1 MIQRIQ
7 SLFFLFS
14 SLLSLSIVFYFPI
27 LSNVNTFL
35 YLYDGFIYLRVL
47 IFLSVF
53 LSLFAIFQYKNRNRQ
68 RLISS
73 LARLMITMFYILI
86 LLVYRKENTLESGVF
101 LFIIPFA
108 SLFIASF
115 FIKKDEKFVRD
126 SDRIR

>member
-27 LSNVNTFL
+27 LSNDGTFL
-35 YLYDGFIYLRVL
+35 YLYDGFIYLRFL

-73 LARLMITMFYILI
+73 LSRLMITIFYILI
-86 LLVYRKENTLESGVF
+86 LLIYKQDNTLESGVF

-115 FIKKDEKFVRD
+115 FIKKDEKLVRD

>member
-27 LSNVNTFL
+27 LSNEVTFL
-35 YLYDGFIYLRVL
+35 YLYDGFIYLRFL

-73 LARLMITMFYILI
+73 LSRLMITIFYILI
-86 LLVYRKENTLESGVF
+86 LLIYKQDNTLESGVF

-108 SLFIASF
+108 FLFIASF
-115 FIKKDEKFVRD
+115 FIKKDEKLVRD

>member
-14 SLLSLSIVFYFPI
+14 SLLSLGIVYYFPI
-27 LSNVNTFL
+27 LSNEGAFL
-35 YLYDGFIYLRVL
+35 YLYDGFIYLRFL
-47 IFLSVF
+47 IFLSVL

-73 LARLMITMFYILI
+73 LARLMITIFYILI
-86 LLVYRKENTLESGVF
+86 LLVYKQENTLESGAF

-115 FIKKDEKFVRD
+115 FIKKDEKLVRD

>member
-1 MIQRIQ
+1 MIQRVQ

-14 SLLSLSIVFYFPI
+14 SLLSMSIVFYFPI
-27 LSNVNTFL
+27 LSNEGIFL
-35 YLYDGFIYLRVL
+35 YLYDGFVYLRFL

-53 LSLFAIFQYKNRNRQ
+53 LSIFAIFQYKNRNRQ

-73 LARLMITMFYILI
+73 LARLMITIFYILI
-86 LLVYRKENTLESGVF
+86 LLLYKQENSLESGVF

-115 FIKKDEKFVRD
+115 FIKKDEKLVRD

>member
-27 LSNVNTFL
+27 LSDNGTFL
-35 YLYDGFIYLRVL
+35 YLYDGFIYLRFL

-73 LARLMITMFYILI
+73 LSRLMITIFYILI
-86 LLVYRKENTLESGVF
+86 LLIYKQDNTLESGVF

-115 FIKKDEKFVRD
+115 FIKKDEKLVRD

>member
-1 MIQRIQ
+1 
-7 SLFFLFS
+7 
-14 SLLSLSIVFYFPI
+14 
-27 LSNVNTFL
+27 
-35 YLYDGFIYLRVL
+35 
-47 IFLSVF
+47 LSVF

-73 LARLMITMFYILI
+73 LARLMITIFYILI
-86 LLVYRKENTLESGVF
+86 LLVYKQENTLESGAF

>member
-27 LSNVNTFL
+27 LSNEETFL
-35 YLYDGFIYLRVL
+35 YLYDGFIYLRLL
-47 IFLSVF
+47 IFLSIF

-73 LARLMITMFYILI
+73 LARLMITIFYILI
-86 LLVYRKENTLESGVF
+86 LLVYKQENTLESGAF

>member
-27 LSNVNTFL
+27 LSNDNTFL
-35 YLYDGFIYLRVL
+35 YLYDGFIYLRFL

-73 LARLMITMFYILI
+73 LARLMITIFYILI
-86 LLVYRKENTLESGVF
+86 LLIYKQDNTLESGVF

>member
-27 LSNVNTFL
+27 LSNEETFL
-35 YLYDGFIYLRVL
+35 YLYDGFIYLRLL
-47 IFLSVF
+47 IFLSIF

-73 LARLMITMFYILI
+73 LARLMITIFYILI
-86 LLVYRKENTLESGVF
+86 LLIYKQDNTLESGVF

-115 FIKKDEKFVRD
+115 FIKKDEKLVRD

>member
-27 LSNVNTFL
+27 LSNEETFL
-35 YLYDGFIYLRVL
+35 YLYDGFIYLRLL
-47 IFLSVF
+47 IFLSIF

-73 LARLMITMFYILI
+73 LARLMITIFYILI
-86 LLVYRKENTLESGVF
+86 LLIYKQDTTLESGIF

-115 FIKKDEKFVRD
+115 FIKKDEKLVRG

>member
-27 LSNVNTFL
+27 LSNEGTFL
-35 YLYDGFIYLRVL
+35 YLYDGFIYLRFL

-73 LARLMITMFYILI
+73 LSRLMITIFYILI
-86 LLVYRKENTLESGVF
+86 LLIYKQDNTLESGVF

-115 FIKKDEKFVRD
+115 FIKKDEKLVRD

>member
-27 LSNVNTFL
+27 LSNNGTFL
-35 YLYDGFIYLRVL
+35 YLYDGFIYLRFL

-73 LARLMITMFYILI
+73 LARLMITIFYILI
-86 LLVYRKENTLESGVF
+86 LLLYKQDNTLESGVF

-115 FIKKDEKFVRD
+115 FIKKDEKLVRD

>member
-27 LSNVNTFL
+27 LSNDNTFL
-35 YLYDGFIYLRVL
+35 YLYDGFIYLRFL

-73 LARLMITMFYILI
+73 LARLMITIFYILI
-86 LLVYRKENTLESGVF
+86 LLIYKQENTLESGVF

-115 FIKKDEKFVRD
+115 FIKKDEKLVRD

>member
-27 LSNVNTFL
+27 LSNEGTFL
-35 YLYDGFIYLRVL
+35 YLYDGFIYLRFL

-73 LARLMITMFYILI
+73 LARLMITIFYILI
-86 LLVYRKENTLESGVF
+86 LLLYKQDNTLESGVF

-115 FIKKDEKFVRD
+115 FIKKDEKLVRD

>member
-27 LSNVNTFL
+27 LSNEETFL
-35 YLYDGFIYLRVL
+35 YLYDGFIYLRLL
-47 IFLSVF
+47 IFLSIF

-73 LARLMITMFYILI
+73 LARLMITIFYILI
-86 LLVYRKENTLESGVF
+86 LLIYKQDNTLESGVF

-115 FIKKDEKFVRD
+115 FIKKDEKLVRS

>member
-27 LSNVNTFL
+27 LSDDGTFL
-35 YLYDGFIYLRVL
+35 YLYDGFIYLRFL

-73 LARLMITMFYILI
+73 LARLMITIFYILI
-86 LLVYRKENTLESGVF
+86 LLLYKQDNTLESGVF

-115 FIKKDEKFVRD
+115 FIKKDEKLVRN

>member
-27 LSNVNTFL
+27 LSNDNTFL
-35 YLYDGFIYLRVL
+35 YLYDGFIYLRFL

-73 LARLMITMFYILI
+73 LARLMITIFYILI
-86 LLVYRKENTLESGVF
+86 LLIYKQDNTLESGVF

-115 FIKKDEKFVRD
+115 FIKKDEKLVRD

>member
-27 LSNVNTFL
+27 LSNDGGFL
-35 YLYDGFIYLRVL
+35 YLYDGFIYLRFL

-73 LARLMITMFYILI
+73 LSRLMITIFYILI
-86 LLVYRKENTLESGVF
+86 LLIYKQDNTLESGVF

-115 FIKKDEKFVRD
+115 FIKKDEKLVRD